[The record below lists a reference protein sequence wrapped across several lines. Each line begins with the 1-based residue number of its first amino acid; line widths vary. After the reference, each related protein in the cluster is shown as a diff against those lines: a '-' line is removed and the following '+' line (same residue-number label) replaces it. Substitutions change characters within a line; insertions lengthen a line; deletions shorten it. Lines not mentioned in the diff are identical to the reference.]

1 MPPSLYDVLGVGRGA
16 SPDEMKKVYR
26 KLALLNHP
34 DKGGDPEKFKQIQ
47 HAYDVLSDDQRRAM
61 YDQTGSDQEAPENP
75 FGGNP
80 FGGGMP
86 FGGMPFGPG
95 GPFGGGVPF
104 DIGSMFGGGMPFGP
118 GQKPQ
123 QKQPK
128 GPPKIHEMPIS
139 LHDYYHGKRVKIQ
152 FERQIFCSHCKGD
165 GAEKYDSCR
174 GCNGQGKKA
183 HIIQMG
189 PMQAMTQVPCND
201 CNGEGKKVSV
211 KCRKCAGKKLL
222 ANEKSVEVSIEPG
235 MRPHEVIVFP
245 KECSDQVEYLEA
257 GDLHIILQQ
266 ADEENR
272 FKRVNNTD
280 DLSVSVTI
288 SLRGAL
294 LGTSE
299 KVAGHPAHADG
310 LLIEVPVGVQHGETV
325 LVAGEGM
332 PKKGGGRGDLRVMIT
347 LRATEIEKGVLKAN
361 KEKLEDIFSGASNV
375 GMDKSSTSL

>member
-1 MPPSLYDVLGVGRGA
+1 MPASLYDVLGVGRGA
-16 SPDEMKKVYR
+16 SPDELKKGYR
-26 KLALLNHP
+26 KLALQHHP
-34 DKGGDPEKFKQIQ
+34 DKGGEPDKFKQIQ
-47 HAYDVLSDDQRRAM
+47 HAYDVLSDDQRREI

-75 FGGNP
+75 FGG
-80 FGGGMP
+80 
-86 FGGMPFGPG
+86 MPFGPG
-95 GPFGGGVPF
+95 GPFGGGIPF

-118 GQKPQ
+118 GPRQPP

-174 GCNGQGKKA
+174 GCNGQGKKT

-189 PMQAMTQVPCND
+189 PMQAMTQVPCNE
-201 CNGEGKKVSV
+201 CAGEGKKVSV
-211 KCRKCAGKKLL
+211 KCRKCSGKKLL

-257 GDLHIILQQ
+257 GDLHIVLQQ
-266 ADEENR
+266 ADEDNR

-280 DLSVSVTI
+280 DLGVSMTI

-299 KVAGHPAHADG
+299 KIDGHPAHADG
-310 LLIEVPVGVQHGETV
+310 LLIEVPVGVQHGEIV
-325 LVAGEGM
+325 VVAGEGL

-347 LRATEIEKGVLKAN
+347 LRATELEKTALKAN
-361 KEKLEDIFSGASNV
+361 REKLEEIFNEV
-375 GMDKSSTSL
+375 GMCKPSTSL